1 MSKSL
6 ATWFTPSLQ
15 VFQRSK
21 GRSAVAAAAYRA
33 CVKLEDE
40 RTGLAHDYTRK
51 LGHVS
56 TELFGVEGLNLTMAD
71 IGALWNAAE
80 IAETRRNSAVA
91 RELMVPLPHEWTDD
105 QRRQCVRGFS
115 EMLVSRY
122 GVAVMASIHRPA
134 DGQNDHVHIQF
145 TTRMVDKDMKFG
157 KKTRILD
164 DAKTGE
170 VKKLREE
177 ICRIV
182 NEHAEQ
188 YGNDWYVY
196 AGKFC
201 EVEGMEE
208 HIPTKHIP
216 RLAAPEVIES
226 IKTYNTDIIEYR
238 ALKDERNEIEEE
250 RERIQK
256 IIEAEEEKR
265 RYYPKASVAFDPI
278 IAEKHAPRIFEIDD
292 ATDENRIPAVMP
304 LYLTIA
310 RNHFE
315 ALTFKKKS
323 HHQERDEWKREYL
336 ELKKK
341 PPDLERNWL
350 GLESSASKQRRLEYD
365 EKLQSLRAG
374 FKECN
379 EKIQRVDA
387 AINVPDL
394 QKKLKQYDE
403 INARNAAIEAMA
415 ANKTLAQSKAWV
427 QKIKHDP
434 IVLVQSKQASGPKP
448 EPAPTPSATLE
459 HPFRMPTPTLTIP
472 EP

>member
-71 IGALWNAAE
+71 IGTLWNAAE
-80 IAETRRNSAVA
+80 IAETRQNSAVA

-182 NEHAEQ
+182 NEYAEQ

-216 RLAAPEVIES
+216 RLAASEFIES
-226 IKTYNTDIIEYR
+226 IKTYNADIIEYR
-238 ALKDERNEIEEE
+238 ALKGE
-250 RERIQK
+250 QK
-256 IIEAEEEKR
+256 KIEAEEEKL
-265 RYYPKASVAFDPI
+265 RYYLKAPVAFDPI

-292 ATDENRIPAVMP
+292 ATDENSIPAVMP
-304 LYLTIA
+304 LYLTLA

-323 HHQERDEWKREYL
+323 YHQERDEWKREYL

-350 GLESSASKQRRLEYD
+350 GMESSTSKQRRLEYD
-365 EKLQSLRAG
+365 EQLQSLRAG
-374 FKECN
+374 FNECTA
-379 EKIQRVDA
+379 KIQRVDA
-387 AINVPDL
+387 AINAPDL

-415 ANKTLAQSKAWV
+415 ANKTLAQSKEWV
-427 QKIKHDP
+427 QKIKNDP
-434 IVLVQSKQASGPKP
+434 IVLVQSKPASSSKI

-472 EP
+472 EPWNKS

>member
-33 CVKLEDE
+33 CVELEDE

-71 IGALWNAAE
+71 IGTLWNAAE
-80 IAETRRNSAVA
+80 IAETRQNSAVA

-145 TTRMVDKDMKFG
+145 TTRMVGKDMKFG

-182 NEHAEQ
+182 NEHAKH

-201 EVEGMEE
+201 EIEGMEE
-208 HIPTKHIP
+208 HIATKHVP

-226 IKTYNTDIIEYR
+226 VKAYNADIIEYR
-238 ALKDERNEIEEE
+238 KFKGEQKRIEKDCEQ
-250 RERIQK
+250 IQK
-256 IIEAEEEKR
+256 EIEAEAKKRHELPHIEGLVTAKPIVVKKTLPPIRKR
-265 RYYPKASVAFDPI
+265 RTFPK
-278 IAEKHAPRIFEIDD
+278 KHWP
-292 ATDENRIPAVMP
+292 
-304 LYLTIA
+304 
-310 RNHFE
+310 H
-315 ALTFKKKS
+315 
-323 HHQERDEWKREYL
+323 
-336 ELKKK
+336 
-341 PPDLERNWL
+341 
-350 GLESSASKQRRLEYD
+350 
-365 EKLQSLRAG
+365 
-374 FKECN
+374 
-379 EKIQRVDA
+379 
-387 AINVPDL
+387 
-394 QKKLKQYDE
+394 
-403 INARNAAIEAMA
+403 INA
-415 ANKTLAQSKAWV
+415 
-427 QKIKHDP
+427 
-434 IVLVQSKQASGPKP
+434 
-448 EPAPTPSATLE
+448 
-459 HPFRMPTPTLTIP
+459 
-472 EP
+472 